1 MKRVI
6 PFLLLFWTACG
17 ERLYVPNPPVPD
29 DYLYAR
35 GFSQDSL
42 PRDIRWWEVF
52 CDTTLNR
59 LEETALRNN
68 RDLAA
73 AASRVEAARLNL
85 AVARAPYLPQFG
97 AGITAEG
104 DYLSD
109 TKITQKYSVEPSVS
123 WEISLFGTLRNADRA
138 ARAEILST
146 EWAYRGVL
154 LSLTSEVATAYFTLL
169 QYDRDLE
176 IARRSYELR
185 RQSAALID
193 SMFRYGMSNSVAL
206 EQARSLVYTAAADIP
221 QYERAVE
228 QTRLSLGIL
237 LGQNPRP
244 ADAALR
250 GTNLTADYQP
260 IEVPV
265 GLPSDLLHRRPD
277 IMEAFYDMRKAAA
290 QVGVAHAVRFPS
302 VSLTGSG
309 GIFAT
314 SIKGLTS
321 GNPWTWSAAGSIT
334 QPIFAFG
341 KLKRQE
347 QIARE
352 QYIQSVYAYEQAII
366 QALADVEQALVSIT
380 TYRKQTERYAA
391 LVMANNDI
399 AMKTKALY
407 DSGMTAYLDVIDA
420 ERSLYES
427 QMEFANL
434 TAQQYIN
441 YVDLYKALGGGW

>member
-1 MKRVI
+1 MI
-6 PFLLLFWTACG
+6 PLLFVLFATACG
-17 ERLYVPNPPVPD
+17 ERLYVPHPELPR
-29 DYLYAR
+29 DYLYAG
-35 GFSQDSL
+35 GFPQDSL
-42 PRDIRWWEVF
+42 PHDIRWWEIF
-52 CDTTLNR
+52 GDTTLNR
-59 LEETALRNN
+59 LVETALMNN

-97 AGITAEG
+97 IGVSAEG
-104 DYLSD
+104 DYLEP
-109 TKITQKYSVEPSVS
+109 TGITQKYAVEPTLS
-123 WEISLFGTLRNADRA
+123 WEISLFGALRNAKRS

-146 EWAYRGVL
+146 EWAFRGVT
-154 LSLTSEVATAYFTLL
+154 LSLTAEVATTYFTLL

-176 IARRSYELR
+176 IARRSYDLR

-221 QYERAVE
+221 QYTRAVE

-237 LGQNPRP
+237 LGENPQR
-244 ADAALR
+244 ADTARR
-250 GTNLTADYQP
+250 GIGLNTDYQP
-260 IEVPV
+260 IEIPV
-265 GLPSDLLHRRPD
+265 GIPSDLLHRRPD
-277 IMEAFYDMRKAAA
+277 VMQAWYEMQSAAA
-290 QVGVAHAVRFPS
+290 QVGIAHAARFPS
-302 VSLTGSG
+302 LSLTASG
-309 GIFAT
+309 GVFST

-321 GNPWTWSAAGSIT
+321 ENPWAWSATAALT
-334 QPIFAFG
+334 QPLFAFG

-352 QYIQSVYAYEQAII
+352 SYIQSVYAYEQSIL
-366 QALADVEQALVSIT
+366 QALSDVEQALVSIS
-380 TYRKQTERYAA
+380 TYRQQTERYAA
-391 LVMANNDI
+391 LVMANSDI
-399 AMKTKALY
+399 ATKTKALY
-407 DSGMTAYLDVIDA
+407 DSGMSAYLDVIDA

-427 QMEFANL
+427 QMEFVNL